1 MPVVLETV
9 CVPVLKLDLQ
19 MIGEDIF
26 PFGEIVIGGYI
37 LLKGVPHVNVP
48 AN

>member
-26 PFGEIVIGGYI
+26 PSER
-37 LLKGVPHVNVP
+37 L
-48 AN
+48 